1 MILFLRKMILFLL
14 KILLFLLKNNNKF
27 NKKNLFLK
35 YLSTLLHSNLY
46 T

>member
-27 NKKNLFLK
+27 KFLYFKNKNYDFININF
-35 YLSTLLHSNLY
+35 Y
-46 T
+46 